1 MGGCFQ
7 HFHFSSSF
15 ILQPRFNKLQFQHQ
29 HELPQAVLP
38 PVEPPR
44 ISNFSCLGQDRC
56 TNLLPWMP
64 SKIVRLKYQL
74 NRPSHYGVEMEK
86 QRGIRHVV
94 PAISTRPLRSGSVLG
109 KDISAVWQVPSSAI
123 KCQCLRFQ
131 DFLWSDRSPGG
142 MARERKGLQNCEVS
156 IGKFLLPY
164 AFTTF
169 MISLITRTWILLM
182 WALECDTCGGRFP

>member
-86 QRGIRHVV
+86 QRGIRRASECSASNQHKAVEV
-94 PAISTRPLRSGSVLG
+94 GLCTRQRYLCCLT
-109 KDISAVWQVPSSAI
+109 SAI

-131 DFLWSDRSPGG
+131 DFLWSDRSPGE

-169 MISLITRTWILLM
+169 MISLIART
-182 WALECDTCGGRFP
+182 